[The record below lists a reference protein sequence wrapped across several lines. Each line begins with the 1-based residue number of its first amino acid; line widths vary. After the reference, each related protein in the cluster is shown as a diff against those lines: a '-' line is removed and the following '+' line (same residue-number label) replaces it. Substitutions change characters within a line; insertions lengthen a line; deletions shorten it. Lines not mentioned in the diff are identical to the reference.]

1 MFLAVLLVALIAV
14 VGVLVA
20 VAAQYGGGGGYGW
33 DWMMG
38 GGWGSMWVVGS
49 LMMLIPILALVL
61 LLALLFRPST
71 QNPILLSPTPPVD
84 ATTTVRMRYARGEI
98 TSEQYRQI
106 LSDLQRV
113 P

>member
-1 MFLAVLLVALIAV
+1 MFLAVLLVALVAV

-20 VAAQYGGGGGYGW
+20 VAVQYGGGGGYGW

-49 LMMLIPILALVL
+49 LMMLIPVLFLIL
-61 LLALLFRPST
+61 LLALLFRPT
-71 QNPILLSPTPPVD
+71 TTPILLPSGPAPD
-84 ATTTVRMRYARGEI
+84 ATSTVRMRYARGEI